1 MVWFAKGER
10 LTMLRLKIPLLQPI
24 QKMPRFSALRMVESP
39 KSVITLARALWIGFF
54 LGCGALFL
62 APWQQTAFGVG
73 RVIAYTPE
81 ERQQVIEAPIKGRIT
96 RWYVTEGSTVKKG
109 DLIAEI
115 ADNDPQLFERIEEE
129 RRAVQSQQ
137 KNALSRVEAYKNKIK
152 ALEDSKRLALQAA
165 QLKIQMAQQKIQ
177 ATQQKLSAVRAA
189 LRTATLNLQRLRSL
203 KKDDLV
209 SQRSLELAELNYAKQ
224 DTEVN
229 MTLADLTSARANEL
243 SMRSE
248 RLKIGAEAQAK
259 IDSAKADLEKSEEQV
274 SKARGDLAK
283 VNVKVAR
290 QRAQEIRAPRD
301 SIVLS
306 LLVNEQAEML
316 KEGKPIARIVP
327 ATTSRA
333 VELWVDGNDAP
344 LITRQRHVRLQFEG
358 WPAVQFTGWPSVA
371 VGTFGGTVSLVD
383 ATDSGDGKFRILIV
397 PDKQDEAWPEG
408 RFLRQGVRAKG
419 WIFLNR
425 VSLAFELW
433 RQFNGFPPTLDPKGL
448 KKPVKTKKIKK

>member
-1 MVWFAKGER
+1 
-10 LTMLRLKIPLLQPI
+10 
-24 QKMPRFSALRMVESP
+24 MPRFSALRMVESP
-39 KSVITLARALWIGFF
+39 KSMITLARALWIGFF
-54 LGCGALFL
+54 ISIFALFL

-73 RVIAYTPE
+73 RVIAYTPV

-96 RWYVTEGSTVKKG
+96 RWYVTEGSTLKKG

-115 ADNDPQLFERIEEE
+115 ADNDPQLFSRIQEE
-129 RRAVQSQQ
+129 RQAFEARLR
-137 KNALSRVEAYKNKIK
+137 NAQDRIKSYKSKVR

-165 QLKIQMAQQKIQ
+165 QLKIQMAQQKIR
-177 ATQQKLSAVRAA
+177 AAKQKLSAGKAA
-189 LRTATLNLQRLRSL
+189 LRAATLNLRRIKSL

-209 SQRSLELAELNYAKQ
+209 SQRSLELAELTYAKRE
-224 DTEVN
+224 TEVN
-229 MTLADLTSARANEL
+229 MSAADLTSARANEFA
-243 SMRSE
+243 MRAE

-259 IDSAKADLEKSEEQV
+259 IDSAQADLQKAEEEA
-274 SKARGDLAK
+274 SKGRADVAK
-283 VNVKVAR
+283 VSVKVAR
-290 QRAQEIRAPRD
+290 QRAQVIRAPRD
-301 SIVLS
+301 CIVLS

-327 ATTSRA
+327 ATSSRA

-344 LITRQRHVRLQFEG
+344 LITRGRHVRLQFEG

-383 ATDSGDGKFRILIV
+383 ATDNGDGKFRILII
-397 PDKQDEAWPEG
+397 PDKKDEAWPEG

-419 WIFLNR
+419 WTFLNR

-433 RQFNGFPPTLDPKGL
+433 RQFNGFPPTIDPKNL